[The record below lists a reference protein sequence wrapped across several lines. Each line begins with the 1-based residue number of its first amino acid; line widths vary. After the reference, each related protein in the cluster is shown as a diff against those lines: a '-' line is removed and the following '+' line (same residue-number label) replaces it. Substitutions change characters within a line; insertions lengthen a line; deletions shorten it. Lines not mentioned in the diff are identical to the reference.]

1 MKQGIAHNTTHKGI
15 LIVDDEYLIR
25 NSLSMMLR
33 GDDREVKTASTG
45 RDALKEIS
53 NHHYDICFLDVHLP
67 DMNGLDIMKIMK
79 KVSQATN
86 IIIMTGS
93 EITYAMMISI
103 RENARLFMAKPFE
116 MGQVKA
122 IVDKLLAQGEPLN
135 WHESKA
141 PMVCAAST
149 S

>member
-1 MKQGIAHNTTHKGI
+1 
-15 LIVDDEYLIR
+15 
-25 NSLSMMLR
+25 
-33 GDDREVKTASTG
+33 
-45 RDALKEIS
+45 
-53 NHHYDICFLDVHLP
+53 
-67 DMNGLDIMKIMK
+67 MNGLDIMKIVK

-93 EITYAMMISI
+93 EITYAMMMSI

-135 WHESKA
+135 WDESKA

-149 S
+149 N